1 MRLSFPSYHPKE
13 TDDKPG
19 SRCWKRLFNQP
30 KWLFFPGVS
39 RENYVVKSRWAHNQP
54 QSNKC
59 NKMRQKPPAKACLS
73 LGSSVCLPR
82 HHRAEIYNSGNAGG
96 QQRVKE
102 TRKSW
107 QFLVHSGVRRCRS
120 YRLGGAKNKKI
131 LCSKR
136 FINFVI
142 KYAINSECKCLFK
155 SSTLMWTFL
164 SPYWILMRKR
174 LGEGRSGRSPR
185 WVFFYEKS
193 KHMLAVM

>member
-39 RENYVVKSRWAHNQP
+39 RENYVVKPRWAHNRP

-59 NKMRQKPPAKACLS
+59 NKMRQKPPAKDCLS

-120 YRLGGAKNKKI
+120 YSRLGVAKKKKNY
-131 LCSKR
+131 LSSKR
-136 FINFVI
+136 CINVIIKCVI
-142 KYAINSECKCLFK
+142 KSECKLLFK
-155 SSTLMWTFL
+155 TSTLTWTFL
-164 SPYWILMRKR
+164 SPCWILMRKGR
-174 LGEGRSGRSPR
+174 GGLGGRSPR
-185 WVFFYEKS
+185 CFSF
-193 KHMLAVM
+193 MRNQNICLL